1 MMQLTLIRHA
11 KSDWENEALKD
22 IDRHLNARG
31 YNNAYQLSEWYV
43 NNQIKPDLIISSSAT
58 RALSTA
64 LIFVRTLNYNIAD
77 LIIETEIYESTSNI
91 ILSVIKKQNDLKKSI
106 LLFGHNPSLTNFA
119 NEFCTN
125 LFIDNIPTCGIIS
138 INFETDSWKN
148 ISPQNS
154 SLNFHKFPKEY

>member
-11 KSDWENEALKD
+11 KSDWENEALND

-31 YNNAYQLSEWYV
+31 YDNAYTLSEWYV

-64 LIFVRTLNYNIAD
+64 LIFARTLNYNITD
-77 LIIETEIYESTSNI
+77 LIIEPEIYESTSNI
-91 ILSVIKKQNDLKKSI
+91 ILSVINRQNNLKKSI
-106 LLFGHNPSLTNFA
+106 LLFGHNPSLTNFS
-119 NEFCTN
+119 NEICNN
-125 LFIDNIPTCGIIS
+125 LFLDNIPTCGIIS